1 MDWIPRVMTDKMMP
15 SEWSNERAGSG
26 MDGDGSRKKP
36 GNVNDFDRSI
46 DRFCISI
53 ATKEH

>member
-1 MDWIPRVMTDKMMP
+1 MTDKMMP